1 MTRRLTLSCTTSTV
15 LLTSWSN
22 TIRYPITNACPAR
35 GGRFF
40 CCCRGGVARCRGVR
54 VNRCN
59 RCNRC
64 NKCNRCNRCNRCN
77 KCNRST
83 SLCFITLIAPISP
96 MKPIAPILRYATF
109 PLLITLLLLT
119 TLYIYPSA
127 GFCWRSLISSH
138 NAQKNGRLTR
148 KLDSRL

>member
-22 TIRYPITNACPAR
+22 TKRYPITNACPAR

-54 VNRCN
+54 VNM
-59 RCNRC
+59 
-64 NKCNRCNRCNRCN
+64 CNRCNRCNRSYRSRRS
-77 KCNRST
+77 NRSRRSP
-83 SLCFITLIAPISP
+83 SLSFIAHIPPITLIT
-96 MKPIAPILRYATF
+96 PIAPILRYATF

-119 TLYIYPSA
+119 TLYNYPSA
-127 GFCWRSLISSH
+127 GFCWRSLISS
-138 NAQKNGRLTR
+138 L
-148 KLDSRL
+148 